1 MIDEI
6 TIEELHK
13 KLEELRRLNR
23 VSYNKMSN
31 VIGYSGEG
39 LNKALRNNTLS
50 IAQINKIGKE
60 FDFEEELNKLLPT
73 FDNSPIKNETAQYK
87 VKGGELDNLA
97 VMVNENWEG
106 LLKHPLLVPK
116 FESEIYKKA
125 FDLVMEKMKG

>member
-1 MIDEI
+1 MAKKK
-6 TIEELHK
+6 ELK
-13 KLEELRRLNR
+13 PVQASAIAEKFPQYTYDWLMGNENKTEL
-23 VSYNKMSN
+23 
-31 VIGYSGEG
+31 
-39 LNKALRNNTLS
+39 
-50 IAQINKIGKE
+50 
-60 FDFEEELNKLLPT
+60 
-73 FDNSPIKNETAQYK
+73 NETAQYK